1 MKRDLERVVASV
13 FLLFLSLRSYILN
26 RLSYSDADEV
36 RDARDAA
43 LRRIDE
49 LEERLATVDATG
61 GWTRLLERRESTHDL
76 GPVMSPTRAC
86 SSPAPEDENESFDV
100 PSSPRVLKPAADTSS
115 ELSFALTPRP
125 GLIARD
131 SSEVALFDFA
141 AAAASVCAPSD
152 VDDIASGMSPVL
164 FVSMPRRRTDI
175 YRAVEENQVDLGRSY
190 DTSDLRLRGQKS
202 HLTTDGEDDGDAEM
216 ADDFAFSKRR
226 SAVVPVG

>member
-1 MKRDLERVVASV
+1 
-13 FLLFLSLRSYILN
+13 
-26 RLSYSDADEV
+26 
-36 RDARDAA
+36 
-43 LRRIDE
+43 
-49 LEERLATVDATG
+49 
-61 GWTRLLERRESTHDL
+61 
-76 GPVMSPTRAC
+76 MSPTRAC

-125 GLIARD
+125 GLIARE

-141 AAAASVCAPSD
+141 AAAASVRAPSD
-152 VDDIASGMSPVL
+152 LDDIASGMPLVP
-164 FVSMPRRRTDI
+164 MPRRRTDT

-202 HLTTDGEDDGDAEM
+202 YLTTDGEDDGDAEM